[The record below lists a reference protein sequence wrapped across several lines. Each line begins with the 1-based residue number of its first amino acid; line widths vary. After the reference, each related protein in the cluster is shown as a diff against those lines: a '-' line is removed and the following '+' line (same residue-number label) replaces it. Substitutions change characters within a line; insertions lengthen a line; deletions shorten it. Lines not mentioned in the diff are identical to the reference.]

1 MEPVDARAFS
11 PSSNYIHG
19 KILPPLQLPGI
30 FSDKEKLVVCA
41 ALAVVSDV
49 S

>member
-19 KILPPLQLPGI
+19 KILHPLRLPGI